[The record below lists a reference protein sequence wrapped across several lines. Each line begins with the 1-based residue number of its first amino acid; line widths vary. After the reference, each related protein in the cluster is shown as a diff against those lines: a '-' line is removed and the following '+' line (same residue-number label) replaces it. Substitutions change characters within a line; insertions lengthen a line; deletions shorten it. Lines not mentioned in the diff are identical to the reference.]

1 MREILTLLVD
11 DKVTKY
17 YIQFEKDRK
26 RFHFQPTLKNKT
38 APIFTIR
45 VQNNQLITEGD
56 LPEELAAQAKEKVRE
71 ILSNSVFD
79 KL

>member
-1 MREILTLLVD
+1 MREILTLMVD
-11 DKVTKY
+11 NTVTKY

-45 VQNNQLITEGD
+45 VQNNQLITEQD
-56 LPEELAAQAKEKVRE
+56 LQEYLAVQAKEKVKE